1 MVSAQVSNT
10 SENLY
15 GSDLCLLH
23 CLLWLF
29 LGCWFCPHNIIF
41 HFFFSNS
48 LTARLRSA
56 YLGKH
61 ETHAEGS
68 VRAMRYTALPF
79 HTGTSTHL
87 PWEMLRSKWFGT
99 GYTLL
104 SDTFVAVFLPD
115 NCHQPST
122 SSSAASCITKS
133 NHSTRSYCSL
143 QESKFEQNRY
153 CYSLG
158 G

>member
-1 MVSAQVSNT
+1 MEVT
-10 SENLY
+10 SVCYTAYCGYFLAAGFAHIILY
-15 GSDLCLLH
+15 
-23 CLLWLF
+23 F
-29 LGCWFCPHNIIF
+29 I
-41 HFFFSNS
+41 FFSNS
-48 LTARLRSA
+48 LTAWLWSA

-68 VRAMRYTALPF
+68 ARAMRYTALPF

-99 GYTLL
+99 GYTPL